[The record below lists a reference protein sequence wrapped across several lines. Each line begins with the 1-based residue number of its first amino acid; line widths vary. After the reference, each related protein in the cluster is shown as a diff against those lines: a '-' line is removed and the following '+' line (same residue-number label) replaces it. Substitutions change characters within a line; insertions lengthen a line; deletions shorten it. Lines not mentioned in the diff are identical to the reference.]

1 MVRTEAERVA
11 RREKHQQEKLDL
23 FLNESITAEEFE
35 RDSEVEAERREIV
48 EDVAGEDAL
57 GTQTS
62 EMEVDDMGEDEVVV
76 ENVGSK
82 RGRKQAPSSPPKP
95 SRKRTRASTAVG
107 SKPTVI
113 ERTDS
118 NAGAGTACDQCRQ
131 HNIKCTPTDM
141 GARCVNCKVKHYK
154 CSHVPVK
161 EGSDL
166 KTVSSGVRLTRIAVG
181 GQTKAQEKKEAAK
194 KAKALCRVMLGMFL
208 SPFFVV

>member
-1 MVRTEAERVA
+1 M
-11 RREKHQQEKLDL
+11 

-35 RDSEVEAERREIV
+35 RDSEAEAERREIV
-48 EDVAGEDAL
+48 EDVASEDVL

-62 EMEVDDMGEDEVVV
+62 EMEVDNVGEDEVVA

-82 RGRKQAPSSPPKP
+82 GGRKQAPSSPPKP
-95 SRKRTRASTAVG
+95 SRKRTHASTAVG

-113 ERTDS
+113 ERTES
-118 NAGAGTACDQCRQ
+118 SVSAGTACDRCRQ
-131 HNIKCTPTDM
+131 HNIKCTPTDA
-141 GARCVNCKVKHYK
+141 GARCVNCKAKHYK
-154 CSHVPVK
+154 CSHVPAK

-166 KTVSSGVRLTRIAVG
+166 KTVSSGAHLMRIAIG

-194 KAKALCRVMLGMFL
+194 KAKALRVVTLGMFL